1 MGFADLISRWQR
13 RFFPHKTLGQRGEN
27 EAARYLR
34 RLGYKILAR
43 GRRLASGELDLV
55 ALDGRTIVFVEVKTR
70 TSQEVGHPADAVDAI
85 KQRRLTRL
93 AVTFMKRHGL
103 LEYPA
108 RFDVVAITWPEG
120 RGRPVVEHFRNAF
133 EAVGKGEFY
142 S

>member
-1 MGFADLISRWQR
+1 MDFSNYFSLWLR
-13 RFFPHKTLGQRGEN
+13 RIIPGKSLGRRGEDA
-27 EAARYLR
+27 AARYLQ
-34 RLGYKILAR
+34 RLGYRVLAR

-55 ALDGRTIVFVEVKTR
+55 VLDGRTIVFVEVKTR
-70 TSQEVGHPADAVDAI
+70 TSQEVGHPADAVDAT
-85 KQRRLTRL
+85 KQRKLTRL

-120 RGRPVVEHFRNAF
+120 RGRPTIEHFKNAF
-133 EAVGKGEFY
+133 EAVGEGELY

>member
-1 MGFADLISRWQR
+1 VAVSDVIMRWLR
-13 RFFPHKTLGQRGEN
+13 RVFPEKTLGQRGEN
-27 EAARYLR
+27 EAARFLK

-70 TSQEVGHPADAVDAI
+70 TSQDVGHPAEAVDAI
-85 KQRRLTRL
+85 KQRKLTRL

-108 RFDVVAITWPEG
+108 RFDVVAITWPAG
-120 RGRPVVEHFRNAF
+120 RGVPLIEHFTDAF
-133 EAVGKGEFY
+133 DAIGVREFF